1 MATAKRLPSGHY
13 RVRAYVGPEWG
24 DKKGY
29 KSFTAPTKAKAEKA
43 ASDFLYAHA
52 GVAGA
57 VSFQQAM
64 DIFMKSRETTLSVT
78 TYRAYVGIQ
87 RTLEDRFPYFC
98 GLDVHSIRADNI
110 NGIINDLVE
119 RGRSPKTVRNYV
131 GYIAV
136 VLGSQQ
142 VRMPNGIHLP
152 AKVRPGLYIP
162 TEAEVKE
169 ILLLSKGS
177 ELELPVRLAI
187 SVPARR
193 GEICGITADDLN
205 GNMLHIHR
213 SVGKDKDCKWHEK
226 APKTYSSD
234 RWVSIP
240 PDLAD
245 AIREKGC
252 ATTLTPDS
260 LTEKFIRLLQRHN
273 MNHFRF
279 HDLRHF
285 AVSYLH
291 AQGVPDAYIQKRG
304 GWSTDRVMKQVYLQ
318 TLQEEEKRSDEIVNE
333 ALLHLF

>member
-1 MATAKRLPSGHY
+1 MATARKLPSGNY

-43 ASDFLYAHA
+43 ASDFIDGHVGIHGSITFRA
-52 GVAGA
+52 
-57 VSFQQAM
+57 AM
-64 DIFMKSRETTLSVT
+64 EGFMKDRESTLSVT
-78 TYRAYVGIQ
+78 TYRSYFGMQQVL
-87 RTLEDRFPYFC
+87 TERFEYFC
-98 GLDVHSIRADNI
+98 GLDVNMIRSDNI
-110 NGIINDLVE
+110 NDIINDLVS
-119 RGRSPKTVRNYV
+119 RGRSPKTVRNYT
-131 GYIAV
+131 GYISV
-136 VLGSQQ
+136 VLESQH
-142 VRMPNGIHLP
+142 VRMPEGIHLP

-162 TEAEVKE
+162 SEAEVKT
-169 ILLLSKGS
+169 LLSLAKGT
-177 ELELPVRLAI
+177 ELELPIRLAI

-193 GEICGITADDLN
+193 GEICGITAGDLN

-213 SVGKDKDCKWHEK
+213 SVGKDKNCEWHEK

-240 PDLAD
+240 EDLAD

-260 LTEKFIRLLQRHN
+260 ITQKFERMLDHN
-273 MNHFRF
+273 KMTRFRF

-285 AVSYLH
+285 SVSYLH

-333 ALLHLF
+333 ALLHLY